1 VEHVDV
7 IVVGAGLSG
16 IGAACHLKMRCPQK
30 TFVILE
36 GRNTMGGTWDLFRY
50 PGVRSDSD
58 MYTLGYPFRP
68 WRDPRAIADG
78 LAILGYVRETAAEY
92 EVDKSIRYNHRVR
105 RASWSSDRARWT
117 VEAEVG
123 PEKTVA
129 QLSCN
134 FLFLC
139 TGYYDYESGY
149 TPEWPGVARFRGRI
163 IHPQKWPED
172 LDYAGKRIV
181 VIGSGATAITL
192 VPALAERAAHV
203 TMLQRSPS
211 YVIARPAED
220 PLAKIMRRC
229 LPAHATF
236 SLMRWKNVLVG
247 TFFYDLA
254 RKRPAVF
261 KWMVAKG
268 VRNHLG
274 NLYDARHF
282 TPPYNPWDQRLCV
295 AADADLFNAIR
306 AGRASI
312 VTDHIETFT
321 EEGLLLKSGEHLDA
335 GIIVTATGLVLKL
348 FSGLQLV
355 VDDVPVD
362 MPKTLVYK
370 GMMFSDVPNL
380 AFAVGYTNAS
390 WTLKCDLTAEYVC
403 RLLNHM
409 DQHGYVACTPRVND
423 PNIEEEP
430 VIDFNSGYVLRA
442 LPTLPHQGSKK
453 PWRLHQNY
461 VKDLSM
467 MRYGRVEDGAM
478 QFRQG
483 ILSKTSP
490 TTTSRG

>member
-1 VEHVDV
+1 VEHFDV

-16 IGAACHLKMRCPQK
+16 IGAACHLKRECPQK
-30 TFVILE
+30 SFVILE
-36 GRNTMGGTWDLFRY
+36 GRDTLGGTWDLFRY

-68 WRDPRAIADG
+68 WRDPKAIADG
-78 LAILGYVRETAAEY
+78 RAILDYIRETAAEFDV
-92 EVDKSIRYNHRVR
+92 EKTIRYHHRVR
-105 RASWSSDRARWT
+105 HVSWSSDQARWT
-117 VEAEVG
+117 VEVG
-123 PEKTVA
+123 SEPI

-149 TPEWPGVARFRGRI
+149 TPEWPGVARFRGTMV
-163 IHPQKWPED
+163 HPQKWPED

-192 VPALAERAAHV
+192 VPALAQRATHV

-211 YVIARPAED
+211 YVVTRPAED
-220 PLAKIMRRC
+220 PLAKVLRRC
-229 LPAHATF
+229 LPGDVTY
-236 SLMRWKNVLVG
+236 SLMRWKNVLFG
-247 TFFYDLA
+247 TFFYNLA
-254 RKRPAVF
+254 RTRPRVF

-268 VRNHLG
+268 VRNELG
-274 NLYDARHF
+274 DEYASKHF

-295 AADADLFNAIR
+295 AQDADLFNAIR
-306 AGRASI
+306 DGHASI

-321 EEGLLLKSGEHLDA
+321 EDGLALKSGEHLQAD
-335 GIIVTATGLVLKL
+335 IVVTATGLVLKL
-348 FSGLQLV
+348 FSGMQLV
-355 VDDVPVD
+355 VDGKPVE
-362 MPKTLVYK
+362 MPKRLVYK

-409 DQHGYVACTPRVND
+409 DQHGYAVCTPRVND
-423 PNIEEEP
+423 TDIEPEP
-430 VIDFNSGYVLRA
+430 VIDFNSGYVLRS
-442 LPTLPHQGSKK
+442 LHTLPRQGSKK

-467 MRYGRVEDGAM
+467 MRHGRLEDGTM
-478 QFRQG
+478 EF
-483 ILSKTSP
+483 
-490 TTTSRG
+490 SRG